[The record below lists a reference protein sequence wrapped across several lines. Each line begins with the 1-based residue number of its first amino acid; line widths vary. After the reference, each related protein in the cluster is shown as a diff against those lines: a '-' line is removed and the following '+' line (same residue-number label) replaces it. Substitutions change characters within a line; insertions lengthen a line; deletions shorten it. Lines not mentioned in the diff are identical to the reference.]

1 MARSL
6 MTAKWWRFSEY
17 ELFQDARRFTYVRP
31 KPGARCEEYDLWSAW
46 EKARP
51 LHQDRPTPYQELLN
65 LVYEIGWTDPRSRP
79 PSDQAAI
86 SEIAT
91 RHSERILDWCRK
103 FGLLGVLPH
112 EAFFIALAPRQKRD
126 KEAAEFWRRIIHRTF
141 GEPAPAPQQLVTQV
155 LYSRTS
161 APPRYWDT
169 AETLVNDD
177 AFPPGVLMKTAT
189 GTFGSASLEFVA
201 EFFPELPQA
210 RDSEGRLVL
219 ECPLPLSDE
228 FWRAYAEPVSTFLW
242 EAVSLN
248 RAVAAMRIKRY
259 RSGSKKQWEVYR
271 GLDPL
276 IGLLAPVRAVPDLQE
291 GRGLRQGWSSSS
303 LLGALAMMAL
313 SDLPEGE
320 ARQCAECHKPFVSS
334 GRPQSLYCSK
344 KCRWRAQKRAQRG
357 G

>member
-6 MTAKWWRFSEY
+6 MTARWWRFSEY

-31 KPGARCEEYDLWSAW
+31 KPGARLEEYDPWKAW

-51 LHQDRPTPYQELLN
+51 FHQDRPTPYQELLN
-65 LVYEIGWTDPRSRP
+65 LLYEIIGSTDPLSKP
-79 PSDQAAI
+79 PLDQAAI

-91 RHSERILDWCRK
+91 RHSERILGWCRK

-112 EAFFIALAPRQKRD
+112 QAFFIALTPRQKRD
-126 KEAAEFWRRIIHRTF
+126 EEAAKFWRSTIFHSF
-141 GEPAPAPQQLVTQV
+141 GKPAPQQLVTQV
-155 LYSRTS
+155 LYSRTG
-161 APPRYWDT
+161 APPRHWDT
-169 AETLVNDD
+169 TEQLVNDD
-177 AFPPGVLMKTAT
+177 AFPPGVLVKTAT
-189 GTFGSASLEFVA
+189 GTFGSAPQEFVA
-201 EFFPELPQA
+201 DFFPELAQA
-210 RDSEGRLVL
+210 RDSERRLVL

-228 FWRAYAEPVSTFLW
+228 FWRAYAEPMSMFLW
-242 EAVSLN
+242 QAVSLN
-248 RAVAAMRIKRY
+248 RAVTAMRIKRY
-259 RSGSKKQWEVYR
+259 KPESNKQFEVYR

-276 IGLLAPVRAVPDLQE
+276 IGLLAPVRAVPGFQE
-291 GRGLRQGWSSSS
+291 GLGLRQGWSSSS

-320 ARQCAECHKPFVSS
+320 ARECAECHKPFVSS

-344 KCRWRAQKRAQRG
+344 KCRWRAQKRSQRG